1 MTTETAAAAIQ
12 DLARTPGGYPRE
24 CREKPSRY
32 WRETVEAAGL
42 RNIKLHAARHTGAT
56 LVRQQGV
63 PVAVIAAW
71 SGHQDTSLTMR
82 RYAHSQFAALRTQE
96 RVWIKL

>member
-24 CREKPSRY
+24 CRKKPSRY
-32 WRETVEAAGL
+32 RRKTVEAAGL
-42 RNIKLHAARHTGAT
+42 RYTKLHAARNTCAT
-56 LVRQQGV
+56 LMHQQVV

-71 SGHQDTSLTMR
+71 IGHQDASLPLR

-96 RVWIKL
+96 RVWIGL